1 MAMRPSVKQ
10 RKLLRQR
17 TSPDRFKPK
26 ISVRK
31 GDQVIVLSGKDKGKR
46 GEIIEV
52 IPMRNRVI
60 VEGVNMVKRHQ
71 RRVPGSLQ
79 AGIIDKPSPLN
90 RSNVM
95 LLCPSCNQ
103 PSRPGRTELPNG
115 KHVRVCKQ
123 CGEIIDKEQ

>member
-1 MAMRPSVKQ
+1 MRVSVKQ
-10 RKLLRQR
+10 RLALRHR
-17 TSPDRFKPK
+17 TSPGRFQPK
-26 ISVRK
+26 MSIRK
-31 GDQVIVLSGKDKGKR
+31 GDQVVVLTGKDKGKR
-46 GEIIEV
+46 GEV
-52 IPMRNRVI
+52 IQVMPMRNRVI

-79 AGIIDKPSPLN
+79 AGIIDKPASLN

-95 LLCPSCNQ
+95 LVCPSCGQ

-115 KHVRVCKQ
+115 KHVRVCKK